1 MDFLVKFEINVPKGT
16 PGSEVTAR
24 KDLEPAAAAKLAAQG
39 HLTRL
44 WKRRVAPGES
54 RPIVGSNGEI
64 CINSASRARC
74 AS

>member
-24 KDLEPAAAAKLAAQG
+24 KDLEPAAAAKLARQG

-44 WKRRVAPGES
+44 WKRQVAPPARADRS
-54 RPIVGSNGEI
+54 VRSSGEI
-64 CINSASRARC
+64 RINTLL
-74 AS
+74 